1 VKKIALLYAALV
13 FGLAS
18 IATAQSGHPLIGTWV
33 HTLETGFCGTS
44 IFKISAVDADGTVR
58 GSFTCTKTKWTP
70 AMGNKIGRNDVKGTF
85 DGTHFIMLNADGGG
99 VDLTL
104 NGTKLEG
111 TGRVRA
117 SSPAGAVVYTKQ
129 QP

>member
-1 VKKIALLYAALV
+1 MKKIASLCAALV

-18 IATAQSGHPLIGTWV
+18 IATAQSDHPLIGTWV

-44 IFKISAVDADGTVR
+44 IFKITAVDADGTVR
-58 GSFTCTKTKWTP
+58 GSFTCTKTKWAPT
-70 AMGNKIGRNDVKGTF
+70 MGNKIGRNDVKGTF

-104 NGTKLEG
+104 KGTKLEG

-117 SSPAGAVVYTKQ
+117 STSAGAVVYTKQ